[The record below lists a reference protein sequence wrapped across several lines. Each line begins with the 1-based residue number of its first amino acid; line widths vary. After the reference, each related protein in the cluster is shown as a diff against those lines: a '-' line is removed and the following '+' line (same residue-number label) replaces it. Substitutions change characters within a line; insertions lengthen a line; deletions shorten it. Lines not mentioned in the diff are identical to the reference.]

1 MPYLILFL
9 YFRKTLPW
17 HVGCMPVQ
25 TLSFTSGPHSRRRC
39 WVSCLE
45 LCHSSPS
52 TSSSRQTGYVTSWIY
67 HRWRHTRND
76 GCSTGH
82 ECNMTIYLLRA
93 MYTLACKNLHKSI
106 RRLYVNCCLHAHF
119 IFSFLICCGDS
130 AWFSSSYNSGRIWI
144 NHHNA
149 ALPILS
155 LCWRDRK
162 PARKSEKYSDT
173 NLHLGKMSRRRNGC
187 KVTVILFPWKL
198 H

>member
-1 MPYLILFL
+1 MPYFILFL

-25 TLSFTSGPHSRRRC
+25 TLSSTSGPHSRRRC

-67 HRWRHTRND
+67 LRWRPTRND

-82 ECNMTIYLLRA
+82 VFIEGHVHTSVQKFTQIHKTSLCELLPA
-93 MYTLACKNLHKSI
+93 CSFYFFLAH
-106 RRLYVNCCLHAHF
+106 
-119 IFSFLICCGDS
+119 CCGDS
-130 AWFSSSYNSGRIWI
+130 VWFSSGYNSGRIWI

-155 LCWRDRK
+155 LCLKGQENCTKIRK
-162 PARKSEKYSDT
+162 
-173 NLHLGKMSRRRNGC
+173 
-187 KVTVILFPWKL
+187 ILRHEFALRENVQKA
-198 H
+198 